1 MANGIHVGELSFM
14 AAKAKASL
22 KKDTKFDQHF
32 HVLHNIHLPK
42 GQHPEIRRLK
52 RESEEPSLHGN
63 KVWRSSAV
71 LMDYLLENPIKK
83 RAGVMEIGCGWGGL
97 SCFMAKH
104 FDAKVTALDADGA
117 LAPYVEFVKTL
128 NAVKRVEFVTRR
140 FEKITKKDLSGI
152 HTLIGSEICF
162 WDEMTKPLYNL
173 IKRARAAGVKN
184 ILIADPGRTPFLNLV
199 DLCEDKFGCDL
210 IEHRISKPWKTSK
223 FILQV
228 DGK

>member
-1 MANGIHVGELSFM
+1 M
-14 AAKAKASL
+14 AAK
-22 KKDTKFDQHF
+22 KKSQTKKTQTNKSDSTEKHF
-32 HVLHNIHLPK
+32 HSLRGILLPK

-52 RESEEPSLHGN
+52 REAEEPSLHGN

-71 LMDYLLENPIKK
+71 LMDYLLDNPIKK
-83 RAGVMEIGCGWGGL
+83 RARVMEIGCGWGGL

-104 FDAKVTALDADGA
+104 FDARVTALDADGA
-117 LAPYVEFVKTL
+117 LAPYVEFVKSA
-128 NAVKRVEFVTRR
+128 NQVKRVEFMTKR
-140 FEKITKKDLSGI
+140 FEKITKKDLEGV

-162 WDEMTKPLYNL
+162 WDEMTKPLFNL

-184 ILIADPGRTPFLNLV
+184 ILIADPGRTPFLSLF

-210 IEHRISKPWKTSK
+210 IEHRISQPWKTSK